1 MGKGIQKRIQPDLV
15 KEIEEHDGGSFS
27 EKMRA
32 WKLSEVEQ
40 TLKTVQNLTG
50 SDMPLTVEDMKQGVR
65 EAIREA
71 QGEY

>member
-15 KEIEEHDGGSFS
+15 EEIEEHDGGSFS

-32 WKLSEVEQ
+32 WKISEVEQ
-40 TLKTVQNLTG
+40 TLETVQNLTG

-65 EAIREA
+65 EAIREV
-71 QGEY
+71 QGDY